1 MELDLATL
9 EGLAD
14 LAQKTAET
22 GNTWLLLPLG
32 LAAIVFAVR
41 FFLSA
46 KVPFFATK
54 AGGALLTL
62 ALALAGGL
70 ASSLLSGKGM
80 STHVLIDAA
89 KIAFTAAGGWT
100 LLKHLLTPGLEA
112 LKAKLGQPV
121 DAEALKKGAEAA
133 AEKVAQEAQ
142 ESGKVISIED
152 AVKGEDK

>member
-1 MELDLATL
+1 MDLDLATL
-9 EGLAD
+9 EGLAN

-41 FFLSA
+41 FFLAA

-80 STHVLIDAA
+80 SLHVLIDAG

-100 LLKHLLTPGLEA
+100 LLKHLLGPALDS

-121 DAEALKKGAEAA
+121 DAEAVKKNAEAA
-133 AEKVAQEAQ
+133 GEQAAGEP
-142 ESGKVISIED
+142 GKVVSIED
-152 AVKGEDK
+152 VIKGDK